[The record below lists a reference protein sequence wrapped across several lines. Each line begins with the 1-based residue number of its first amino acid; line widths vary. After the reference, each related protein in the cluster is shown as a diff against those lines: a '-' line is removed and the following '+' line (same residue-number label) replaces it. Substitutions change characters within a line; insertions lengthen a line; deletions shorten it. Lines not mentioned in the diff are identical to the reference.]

1 MDKALGTPDP
11 GGVYG
16 AMGRGNACGGTRPR
30 GGAAAAYKIERRE
43 RPEGPWSIAGVE
55 GTKAVRRVSE
65 ATEATV
71 TSQERGK

>member
-1 MDKALGTPDP
+1 MARW
-11 GGVYG
+11 GVG
-16 AMGRGNACGGTRPR
+16 MRAEAHD
-30 GGAAAAYKIERRE
+30 AVAAYKIDRRE

-55 GTKAVRRVSE
+55 GTNAVRRVSE